1 MGIKMITDCAY
12 TRKHIIEQIIGNQE
26 SCLDTLEAVF
36 RTLGT
41 LHLHEEQIR
50 NMRQSLKLILS
61 TESTFEFDSV

>member
-1 MGIKMITDCAY
+1 MITDCAY

-36 RTLGT
+36 RTIGNLE
-41 LHLHEEQIR
+41 LHEKQIR

-61 TESTFEFDSV
+61 TESTFDFNCV